1 MKRGIERTIGD
12 GRRASEVL
20 QRLKAL
26 SRKGQVQNQPV
37 SINEVIE
44 DCVPLIHME
53 LSRQDVSLELDMA
66 KALPAVTGDRVQLQQ
81 VAINLMLN
89 AIQAMASVTDR
100 PRKLAVR
107 TRLKDDD
114 QVLVAIQDSGPGF
127 DPAMEADL
135 FNAFFT
141 TKPDGMGMG
150 LSIVNSIIQAHHG
163 RVWATRNDQGG
174 ATFQFTLPQHPEP
187 LP

>member
-1 MKRGIERTIGD
+1 
-12 GRRASEVL
+12 
-20 QRLKAL
+20 
-26 SRKGQVQNQPV
+26 
-37 SINEVIE
+37 
-44 DCVPLIHME
+44 
-53 LSRQDVSLELDMA
+53 MA

-150 LSIVNSIIQAHHG
+150 LSICRSILEAHG
-163 RVWATRNDQGG
+163 RIWASSNVGPG
-174 ATFQFTLPQHPEP
+174 ATFTFTVPPARETSS
-187 LP
+187 